1 MKNEIVLVTGS
12 GGFNGRVVLEML
24 KEKGYKVRAT
34 DLEVGERTASRDY
47 YDSLGVEF
55 IPSDLTKPETLPA
68 VLKGVKCIMHT
79 ASLFDYSATLEA
91 NNVINVDGGRN
102 LLDAAIA
109 AGVDKIILWGTIGV
123 YGVQEIFPVTEKNPP
138 NPGNAYEISKYE
150 QEKLFLDYAAQ
161 GKIKVAVMRPAP
173 VYGPR
178 NRYGFINIVKL
189 ATAAPAIPVP
199 EKLEVRLP
207 SIHVKDVARAGIFLF
222 EAPDEKTNGE
232 VFTLIDDSNIRVS
245 DFLYL
250 IAGLLG
256 RPTMPIKISLDR
268 NILISI
274 GHLAAKIS
282 AAGAIHLTHKR
293 PILEDATVGYLQYDY
308 IFSNQKLKDIGFKFA
323 YPDVRVGLIE
333 MTDWIKEE
341 NYEPLKLF

>member
-1 MKNEIVLVTGS
+1 
-12 GGFNGRVVLEML
+12 
-24 KEKGYKVRAT
+24 
-34 DLEVGERTASRDY
+34 
-47 YDSLGVEF
+47 
-55 IPSDLTKPETLPA
+55 
-68 VLKGVKCIMHT
+68 
-79 ASLFDYSATLEA
+79 
-91 NNVINVDGGRN
+91 
-102 LLDAAIA
+102 
-109 AGVDKIILWGTIGV
+109 
-123 YGVQEIFPVTEKNPP
+123 
-138 NPGNAYEISKYE
+138 
-150 QEKLFLDYAAQ
+150 
-161 GKIKVAVMRPAP
+161 
-173 VYGPR
+173 PR